1 MLGLVWTGDV
11 EMQHWTKDV
20 VNESAKKKKNGRMK
34 AMTGAVCNNRGGK
47 NVKMGL
53 MLMI

>member
-20 VNESAKKKKNGRMK
+20 VNESAKKKKKWEDEGND
-34 AMTGAVCNNRGGK
+34 GGC
-47 NVKMGL
+47 L
-53 MLMI
+53 